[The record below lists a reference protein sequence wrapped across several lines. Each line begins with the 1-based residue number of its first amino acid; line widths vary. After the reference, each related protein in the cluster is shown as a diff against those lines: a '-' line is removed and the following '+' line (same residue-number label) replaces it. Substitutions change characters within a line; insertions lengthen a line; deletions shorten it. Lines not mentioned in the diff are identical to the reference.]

1 MIAPISDQNTT
12 PLTVSADTPQRGAM
26 RPSSHAPTR
35 NPIAMKSPC
44 GEIANES
51 PNRMRSRTGQ
61 PMARIEGS
69 TDAESIGGAGIGPL
83 PSWARPHRERGHSAA
98 TARPSR
104 NPLAT
109 SEG

>member
-12 PLTVSADTPQRGAM
+12 PLTVSVDTPHRGAI

-61 PMARIEGS
+61 PMARVEGS

-83 PSWARPHRERGHSAA
+83 PTGEIG
-98 TARPSR
+98 
-104 NPLAT
+104 
-109 SEG
+109 